1 MKRFALIL
9 LLAIGA
15 SCSKTPL
22 QVIPDEFVGTFRG
35 YHFYKEN
42 SGNNHFLVQ
51 TDAIKF
57 EIRPDGTYTGTTFY
71 VNPSLGLVIPED
83 GLFRI
88 TSENDGTVKVVNDS
102 ISFSSHYNNQA
113 FKVQIQTGMYHEFEN
128 ERYFMLLKK
137 DDFAY

>member
-9 LLAIGA
+9 LLAIAA

-42 SGNNHFLVQ
+42 SGNNNFLVQ
-51 TDAIKF
+51 NDAIKF

-71 VNPSLGLVIPED
+71 VNPSLGLVIPEN

-88 TSENDGTVKVVNDS
+88 TSENDGTVKVVND
-102 ISFSSHYNNQA
+102 
-113 FKVQIQTGMYHEFEN
+113 IQRGGYGYKAIIAPLCFWLDATIYKPL
-128 ERYFMLLKK
+128 RV
-137 DDFAY
+137 